1 MALFEF
7 EVFFNGET
15 VVYEGE
21 GRDLE
26 EGFRDA
32 LEVNQGMTSVV
43 LTALTVGARFNYLG
57 TARPKKF
64 VVTRTITST
73 VEVEACSADEAI
85 RASYDVFEFG
95 WTNVDEE
102 RDAEVQE

>member
-7 EVFFNGET
+7 EVLYNGET

-43 LTALTVGARFNYLG
+43 LIALTEGSRFNYLG

-64 VVTRTITST
+64 VVSRTITST
-73 VEVEACSADEAI
+73 VEVEACSMDDAI
-85 RASYDVFEFG
+85 QASYNVFESE
-95 WTNVDEE
+95 WTTQDEE
-102 RDAEVQE
+102 RDAKAQE